1 MQKGRL
7 QANCVVC
14 NLEQNPLRRPI
25 ASAWLPA
32 LLKSGVMWGIRRDG
46 GTANTEERYLLES
59 ESTFE
64 LRYDCLIVMRLGGQQ
79 SGKNH
84 CSIHSGTPP

>member
-1 MQKGRL
+1 MQKGTL

-14 NLEQNPLRRPI
+14 NLQQNPLRRPI

-46 GTANTEERYLLES
+46 GSANMEERYLLES
-59 ESTFE
+59 ESSFE
-64 LRYDCLIVMRLGGQQ
+64 LRRLNQFAGDYCLMQIQIIV
-79 SGKNH
+79 
-84 CSIHSGTPP
+84 